1 VIRDRI
7 CAAEYAA
14 EHINTR
20 IKGDEGVMKSGL
32 PGRIFSDMRKDIIA
46 GVYPIGSRLPPER
59 DLVGKYKASRFAIR
73 EAIAMLTQSGFVVT
87 HPQSGTYVRDFNRE
101 GSVETL
107 VQVLRAQKTIDR
119 ETLKSLLK
127 FRFVTETEAA
137 GEAAL
142 RIRESDIAFLEANL
156 EKKKRHLKDAVVL
169 AACDYEFHSSV
180 ITLSGDIISRLV
192 FQSFKPVYF
201 FFSEFFYSIDGA
213 PGMSLDL
220 NLKLL
225 KALKRRDAA
234 ASRRAMGNVLRF
246 AEKKVYE
253 AIRSGNSTGIRLS

>member
-1 VIRDRI
+1 
-7 CAAEYAA
+7 
-14 EHINTR
+14 
-20 IKGDEGVMKSGL
+20 MKSGL
-32 PGRIFSDMRKDIIA
+32 PGKIFSDMRKDIIVGA
-46 GVYPIGSRLPPER
+46 YPVGSRLPPER
-59 DLVGKYKASRFAIR
+59 DLVGKYRASRFAVR

-119 ETLKSLLK
+119 QTLESMLK

-142 RIRESDIAFLEANL
+142 RIRESDIALLDANL
-156 EKKKRHLKDAVVL
+156 EKKKRHLKDAAVL
-169 AACDYEFHSSV
+169 AECDYEFHSAI
-180 ITLSGDIISRLV
+180 ITISGDIISRLV

-213 PGMSLDL
+213 PGISLDL

-225 KALKRRDAA
+225 KALKRKDAA
-234 ASRRAMGNVLRF
+234 ASRKAMGNVLKF

-253 AIRSGNSTGIRLS
+253 AIRSGSTTGIRLS

>member
-1 VIRDRI
+1 
-7 CAAEYAA
+7 
-14 EHINTR
+14 
-20 IKGDEGVMKSGL
+20 MKSGL
-32 PGRIFSDMRKDIIA
+32 PVKIFRDMRNDIIVGA
-46 GVYPIGSRLPPER
+46 YPVGSRLPPER
-59 DLVGKYKASRFAIR
+59 ELVGKYKASRFAVR
-73 EAIAMLTQSGFVVT
+73 EAIAMLTQNGFVVT

-119 ETLKSLLK
+119 QTLESLLK

-142 RIRESDIAFLEANL
+142 RIQRSDIAYLEANL
-156 EKKKRHLKDAVVL
+156 DKKKRNPKDAAVL
-169 AACDYEFHSSV
+169 AECDYDFHSTI
-180 ITLSGDIISRLV
+180 ITISGDIISRLV

-213 PGMSLDL
+213 PGMSLEL

-225 KALKRRDAA
+225 KALNRKDAA
-234 ASRRAMGNVLRF
+234 ASRKAMGNVLKF
-246 AEKKVYE
+246 AEKKVYQ

>member
-1 VIRDRI
+1 
-7 CAAEYAA
+7 
-14 EHINTR
+14 
-20 IKGDEGVMKSGL
+20 MKSGL
-32 PGRIFSDMRKDIIA
+32 PVKIFRDMRNDIIVGA
-46 GVYPIGSRLPPER
+46 YPVSSRLPAER
-59 DLVGKYKASRFAIR
+59 ELVGKYKASRFAVR
-73 EAIAMLTQSGFVVT
+73 EAIAMLTQNGFVVT

-107 VQVLRAQKTIDR
+107 VQVLRAKKTIDR
-119 ETLKSLLK
+119 ETLESLLK

-142 RIRESDIAFLEANL
+142 RIQKRDIAYLEANL
-156 EKKKRHLKDAVVL
+156 EKKKRHPKDAAVL
-169 AACDYEFHSSV
+169 AECDYDFHSTI
-180 ITLSGDIISRLV
+180 ITISGDIISRLV

-213 PGMSLDL
+213 PGMSLEL

-225 KALKRRDAA
+225 KALERKDTT
-234 ASRRAMGNVLRF
+234 ASRKAMGNVLKF